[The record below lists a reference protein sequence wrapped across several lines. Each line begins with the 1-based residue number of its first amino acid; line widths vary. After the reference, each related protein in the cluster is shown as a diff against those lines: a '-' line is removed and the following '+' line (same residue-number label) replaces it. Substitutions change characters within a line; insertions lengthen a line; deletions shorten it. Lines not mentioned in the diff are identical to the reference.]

1 MTKLDAPP
9 PVRAQVVLFDLDGT
23 LTDSAPGILAG
34 FRHALA
40 SVGAPEPS
48 DEQLALVIG
57 PPLIDTFHSMGLSE
71 DVAAEAI
78 AAYFDRYDATGW
90 AENTV
95 FDGIEPVLKELRAR
109 GVRLGVAT
117 SKSERFAHRIL
128 DHFGLSDYFEFI
140 GGASNDGVRRA
151 KPDVIAHSLRNL
163 GLSPK
168 EIADGGTSGVLM
180 VGDRDHDVHGAA
192 RFGIPAVYVDWGY
205 GIDGESDDAAFTV
218 TTMDELAK
226 VLGDNT

>member
-1 MTKLDAPP
+1 MTNLDAPQSQ
-9 PVRAQVVLFDLDGT
+9 RAQVVLFDLDGT

-57 PPLIDTFHSMGLSE
+57 PPLIDTLHSMGLSD
-71 DVAAEAI
+71 DVAATALQ
-78 AAYFDRYDATGW
+78 AYFDRYDATGW

-95 FDGIEPVLKELRAR
+95 FDGIEPVLEALKAR
-109 GVRLGVAT
+109 GIRLGVAT

-140 GGASNDGVRRA
+140 GGASNDGVLRA

-163 GLSPK
+163 GLIPQ
-168 EIADGGTSGVLM
+168 EIADGGTTGVLM

-205 GIDGESDDAAFTV
+205 GVDGENDAAAFTV

-226 VLGDNT
+226 VLDDNT